1 MRDREKDE
9 GVKGKRDEGKE
20 GRRKRDKGERVA
32 KPPPHRAYDFF
43 SASAASYINAL
54 VLYKLTKS
62 AT

>member
-1 MRDREKDE
+1 MRDREKEE

-43 SASAASYINAL
+43 SASAASYCKCSRAL
-54 VLYKLTKS
+54 
-62 AT
+62 